1 MVSQRLSTVRRAALR
16 RWALSQRKR
25 SRWVEV
31 RVVKGKV
38 KQDGARSFNCLPPI
52 RALVAA
58 RIVHHDDF
66 AGPQFRDQCLGG
78 RRTPREHDGRVV
90 AIRSNVRWCS
100 NALKSTCWNGAIV
113 RFAFA
118 IGCHDREV
126 IGWLTTTAV
135 FLRSDDPGYDGI
147 AWRGV
152 RYRPPHR
159 VPWLRD
165 KESIFAAHKRV
176 ETAMAFNLEPCF
188 TPVESTGRSGMA
200 ETFVKT
206 LERDYVRIAAL
217 PDADTALVLI
227 ES

>member
-1 MVSQRLSTVRRAALR
+1 MSPDRNSGASAL
-16 RWALSQRKR
+16 A
-25 SRWVEV
+25 
-31 RVVKGKV
+31 
-38 KQDGARSFNCLPPI
+38 D
-52 RALVAA
+52 
-58 RIVHHDDF
+58 
-66 AGPQFRDQCLGG
+66 
-78 RRTPREHDGRVV
+78 RRTPLQHDGRVV

-100 NALKSTCWNGAIV
+100 NVLKSTCWNGAIV

-135 FLRSDDPGYDGI
+135 FLRSDDPGYDGPL
-147 AWRGV
+147 RGGAFCTA
-152 RYRPPHR
+152 RAPHR

-165 KESIFAAHKRV
+165 NESIFAAHKRV

-206 LERDYVRIAAL
+206 LERDYVRITAL